1 MVLRSRANRSNNDN
15 SSAVLGGRPSEDKPE
30 QTGDDRPRFS
40 ARGPGPAARRTGP
53 RIRQTRCRVHR
64 RPSRSPRSPETRR
77 AVPLSPFERRGQW
90 SQRHQDALE
99 APARIGSRKLGGPFP
114 ASRAFY
120 GDECRRVQ
128 RSVSLRGL
136 NTPLRFGHKNEDK
149 TFQTLGKKEQTNDPI
164 QWAEVTLKDSRR
176 GQWLSLPARGFD
188 PETGALAA
196 LQRGARHALALPS

>member
-77 AVPLSPFERRGQW
+77 AVPLAPFERRGQW

-99 APARIGSRKLGGPFP
+99 APARVGSRKLSGPFP

-128 RSVSLRGL
+128 RSVSLRGS
-136 NTPLRFGHKNEDK
+136 NTPLDLAIRTK
-149 TFQTLGKKEQTNDPI
+149 TKL
-164 QWAEVTLKDSRR
+164 SRR
-176 GQWLSLPARGFD
+176 LVRRSKQTTQFNGPRSHSRTVAGVNGSHYPHGVLIQRRG
-188 PETGALAA
+188 P
-196 LQRGARHALALPS
+196 